1 MVNLDFKIALIR
13 NFGSQTVA
21 SRRLKIQ
28 EAKLSHFV
36 QGHDEPNER
45 ERKLL
50 EKALGQDYFAKE
62 SQADERRGVM
72 GILADQTGSL
82 STEPKKDFK

>member
-1 MVNLDFKIALIR
+1 MVNVDFKIALIR

-45 ERKLL
+45 ERELL
-50 EKALGQDYFAKE
+50 NKALGADYFSKE
-62 SQADERRGVM
+62 GEGPQA
-72 GILADQTGSL
+72 A
-82 STEPKKDFK
+82 